1 MRQVNRDEFA
11 YAVASALRK
20 VSPTLRK
27 QFSTGTPDARI
38 KAQAMIALNLADEL
52 RRYEILTDAPEAF
65 DGDEAFSRPLRNM
78 IGDGR
83 L

>member
-11 YAVASALRK
+11 YAIASALRK
-20 VSPTLRK
+20 VTATMRK
-27 QFSTGTPDARI
+27 EFATGTAEKQTKAR
-38 KAQAMIALNLADEL
+38 AMIAMGIADDMK
-52 RRYEILTDAPEAF
+52 RYEILTDTP
-65 DGDEAFSRPLRNM
+65 DHQQGDEAYSRPLRNM

>member
-1 MRQVNRDEFA
+1 MRQVNRDELA
-11 YAVASALRK
+11 YALASALRK

-27 QFSTGTPDARI
+27 QFSSGTFEQQQKAR
-38 KAQAMIALNLADEL
+38 AFIAIALADEL
-52 RRYEILTDAPEAF
+52 KNYEIMTDAPAHLM
-65 DGDEAFSRPLRNM
+65 GDEAYSRPLRNM